1 MKKIAIILLCIF
13 ITGCSA
19 VRIDTN
25 NIDNITNVVLSKEN
39 KLYNRVGKG
48 YKYYIPRGVTYVDT
62 EETND
67 KLYSNGTYYYLYVDV
82 VAYFHKI
89 KSEYKEDKKLY
100 YSKKISGKKEGFLQI
115 EEKDS
120 KYFITF
126 EYNYSKI
133 EALVHKEKINE
144 VILNSSYIL
153 STVKFN
159 DNLIELGLNNEYF
172 TNQEEQYQVFKK
184 KSEENYFLTYDEEE
198 KWGEKYGF
206 IW

>member
-198 KWGEKYGF
+198 K
-206 IW
+206 